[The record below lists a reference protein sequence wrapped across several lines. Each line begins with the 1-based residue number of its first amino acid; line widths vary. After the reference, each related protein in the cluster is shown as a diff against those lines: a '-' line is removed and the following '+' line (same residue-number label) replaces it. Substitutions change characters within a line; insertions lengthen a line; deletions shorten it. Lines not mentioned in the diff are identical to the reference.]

1 VSEVQSNCKYE
12 AEESSNSIKT
22 RLAILEKPTL
32 FNGVILSLLRTFLW
46 SRNSSTAGGSTTA
59 RFISQ
64 RVASEPSKIFEVDSA
79 EKRSNET
86 FTLKNSLFSGDV
98 VTGPLA
104 ATALAVSGRQGG
116 EPPVPMNPGLHL
128 QIILSYKKCTAGS
141 HDSTIEGQQNRKNY
155 EL

>member
-1 VSEVQSNCKYE
+1 MSEVQSNCKYV

-64 RVASEPSKIFEVDSA
+64 RVASEPSKIFEVGSA

-86 FTLKNSLFSGDV
+86 FTLKDSLFSGDV
-98 VTGPLA
+98 VTGLLA
-104 ATALAVSGRQGG
+104 ATSGRQGG

-141 HDSTIEGQQNRKNY
+141 HDSTIEGQQNRKNVKT
-155 EL
+155 E